1 MECSKCHK
9 SFLGDLR
16 CTFCGSNE
24 VFEEGSE
31 NEFLEELE
39 RSSEEDEVPYFDLDT
54 CDEREF
60 NDWMDS
66 LQDGKG
72 KHQSTIWFNYIWHYK
87 KETHQKCKFL

>member
-1 MECSKCHK
+1 MGIWDA
-9 SFLGDLR
+9 L
-16 CTFCGSNE
+16 FCGSNE

-54 CDEREF
+54 CNEREF

-72 KHQSTIWFNYIWHYK
+72 KHMTYLIQLYLT
-87 KETHQKCKFL
+87 L